1 MSWDATCPAGC
12 RTRYGSAASPRPLR
26 SAPWPWRSGAQAWRA
41 IRARG
46 AEMGAAATRTP
57 DAVIEVSGLSREFTV
72 AGRGLRRERRTV
84 TAVRDLSF
92 AIERGEMVGYIGP

>member
-1 MSWDATCPAGC
+1 
-12 RTRYGSAASPRPLR
+12 
-26 SAPWPWRSGAQAWRA
+26 
-41 IRARG
+41 
-46 AEMGAAATRTP
+46 MGAAATRTP

-92 AIERGEMVGYIGP
+92 AIERGEMVGYIGPNGAGKSTTIKMLTGILVPTDGDITVAGLVWRSGVRHYQGTGS